1 MAPFGNAPHGTP
13 PRPVLR
19 IGCGVPPKM
28 TTTGQP
34 VVAEQTSE
42 ACMAPTHAHFTADTT
57 DTALS
62 RSVNW
67 MASTEPS
74 RSCFEAVVLH
84 AAPTWF
90 VLDSTWFEP
99 EAAGA
104 LGDEGWLLSDGNRVP
119 IMRVEP
125 DGAHYTDDAR
135 SLEVGSRVAVS
146 IDPVTRL
153 RRMRTA
159 ALQNLVR
166 SVLSRSGEWSP
177 AQRTITRAT
186 LQQGWTGEV
195 PCLDAVRAEVAG
207 LIRERHQIW
216 RVVDDADGRAYWQ
229 VDGVATIAD
238 ERLSV
243 TDTGAIGP
251 FALRFA
257 DRGGRLCIF
266 GETLPT

>member
-1 MAPFGNAPHGTP
+1 MAP
-13 PRPVLR
+13 
-19 IGCGVPPKM
+19 I
-28 TTTGQP
+28 
-34 VVAEQTSE
+34 
-42 ACMAPTHAHFTADTT
+42 HAHFKVHTAETK

-74 RSCFEAVVLH
+74 RSCFEALVLH
-84 AAPTWF
+84 VAPTWF

-99 EAAGA
+99 DAVGA
-104 LGDEGWLLSDGNRVP
+104 LGDQGWLFNDGDRVP

-125 DGAHYTDDAR
+125 DGVHHTHTATGLH
-135 SLEVGSRVAVS
+135 VGSRVAVA
-146 IDPVTRL
+146 IDPATRL
-153 RRMRTA
+153 RRMRTT

-166 SVLSRSGEWSP
+166 SVLSRSGDWSP
-177 AQRTITRAT
+177 AQRTVTRAT
-186 LQQGWTGEV
+186 LQQGWTGMV
-195 PCLDAVRAEVAG
+195 PCLDAVHAEVAG

-238 ERLSV
+238 DRLSV

-251 FALRFA
+251 FTLRFA

-266 GETLPT
+266 AEMLPT